1 MCRTLGPLITV
12 CTLVGCNTALD
23 SLQATSQLLWAVARW
38 LLSDCDFQF
47 SQWEFERKVR
57 CHLRKI
63 FKMCPDTLVIMG
75 NDESRIQVS
84 QLHITLVVELTKLLL
99 PVLFSALC
107 QDAQLLVIPLHTHT
121 RLCCS
126 TFYFGS
132 CYFHLMKCTFT
143 NLHPPYS

>member
-12 CTLVGCNTALD
+12 CILVGCNTALD

-38 LLSDCDFQF
+38 LLSDRDFQF

-63 FKMCPDTLVIMG
+63 LKMCPDTLVIMG